1 MSRVISLC
9 AFSIMEHG
17 RAEASIDMAACL
29 ERVRQRDEDAARTL
43 VGELYPLIMK
53 IVRSH
58 LPRRTDE
65 EDLAQMVFGKI
76 FLHLEQYSGNVPF
89 EHWVSRVAVN
99 TCLNALRAE
108 KCRPELRWADLSAD
122 EAEVMEKVVARSKEP
137 DPSEQLAA
145 RELAHKMLETL
156 SPKDRLILSLL
167 DLEEHSVQEIRQQ
180 TGWNA
185 SLIKVRAFRARM
197 KLRKQFAKVLELE
210 R

>member
-1 MSRVISLC
+1 
-9 AFSIMEHG
+9 MESSK
-17 RAEASIDMAACL
+17 AEASLDMAACL
-29 ERVRQRDEDAARTL
+29 ERVRQRDEDAARAL
-43 VGELYPLIMK
+43 VRELYPLIMK

-65 EDLAQMVFGKI
+65 EDLAQMVFGKV
-76 FLHLEQYSGNVPF
+76 FVHLEQYSGTVPF

-108 KCRPELRWADLSAD
+108 RCRPELRLADLTED
-122 EAEVMEKVVARSKEP
+122 EAEVMEKVVAIAKEP
-137 DPSEQLAA
+137 DPSQQVAA

-156 SPKDRLILSLL
+156 SPKDRLILTLL
-167 DLEEHSVQEIRQQ
+167 DLEERSVEEVRQQ

>member
-137 DPSEQLAA
+137 DPSEQLTA
-145 RELAHKMLETL
+145 RELAHKMLESL
-156 SPKDRLILSLL
+156 PPKDRLILILL
-167 DLEEHSVQEIRQQ
+167 DLEEHSVQEIRQR
-180 TGWNA
+180 TGWSA
-185 SLIKVRAFRARM
+185 SLIKVRAFRARK
-197 KLRKQFAKVLELE
+197 KLRKQFRRVMEQE

>member
-1 MSRVISLC
+1 
-9 AFSIMEHG
+9 MEHG

-137 DPSEQLAA
+137 DPSEQLTA
-145 RELAHKMLETL
+145 RELAHKMLESL
-156 SPKDRLILSLL
+156 PPKDRLILILL
-167 DLEEHSVQEIRQQ
+167 DLEEHSVQEIRQR
-180 TGWNA
+180 TGWSA
-185 SLIKVRAFRARM
+185 SLIKVRAFRARK
-197 KLRKQFAKVLELE
+197 KLRKQFRRVMEQE